1 MIETF
6 EARQLFSATLALT
19 SVQATDPAAE
29 PPPVTVDADA
39 ATAKKKGATKAS
51 FQDFSFTHFVDKA
64 SPVLMQ
70 AC

>member
-6 EARQLFSATLALT
+6 EARQLFSATLAST
-19 SVQATDPAAE
+19 PVPTTDSGVE

-51 FQDFSFTHFVDKA
+51 FHDLSFTHFIDKA
-64 SPVLMQ
+64 SPVLM
-70 AC
+70 